1 VEPVAGFRQPW
12 KLAALAYGTALPE
25 QWGCAARNVDY
36 FDVKGDLERL
46 LAPRVARFEVAEHP
60 ALHPG
65 RSARVLVDGQAI
77 GFIGELHPQWQQKYD
92 LPLAPVLFEV
102 DLDPVE
108 RARLPQYVEGS
119 RNRLSSGT
127 WPSSSTTHSSC
138 SLLLDALS
146 ADRPA
151 IVSDIRL
158 FDVYVGRG
166 VEAGKKSLAFRIVMQ
181 DTRKTLLEAEVDAA
195 MQQLMAYLQQA
206 FGARLRV

>member
-1 VEPVAGFRQPW
+1 VA
-12 KLAALAYGTALPE
+12 A
-25 QWGCAARNVDY
+25 
-36 FDVKGDLERL
+36 
-46 LAPRVARFEVAEHP
+46 HP

-92 LPLAPVLFEV
+92 LPLAPVLFEI

-119 RNRLSSGT
+119 RQPVVVRISRSL
-127 WPSSSTTHSSC
+127 STTHSNCNNC
-138 SLLLDALS
+138 SMALS

-181 DTRKTLLEAEVDAA
+181 DTQRTLLEAEVDAA
-195 MQQLMAYLQQA
+195 MQQLLNYLQQA
-206 FGARLRV
+206 FAAQLRV